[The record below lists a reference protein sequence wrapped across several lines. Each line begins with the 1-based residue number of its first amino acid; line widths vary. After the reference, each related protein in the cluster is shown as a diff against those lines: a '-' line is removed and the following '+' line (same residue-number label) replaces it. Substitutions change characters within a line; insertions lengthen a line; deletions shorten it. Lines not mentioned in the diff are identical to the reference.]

1 MNNSSLHK
9 QLLITIVVLMLFVSS
24 AIVWI
29 SIQAGTDAV
38 NQLTQRVMSNMIER
52 ISSDNEKQLN
62 NAVIALETV
71 APSTINNSPT
81 HVFDTNLDSL
91 EQRLWAASGLFMQAS
106 NYVYFAAPDGRFVG
120 VNRLDAEHVELYVQ
134 QPGDPLRIEYS
145 TSRPGDHNFFLS
157 SGLYDART
165 RSWYVDALKHNAP
178 VWTDIY
184 NKYTRPEPTITL
196 AKAVYQPDHSLAGVV
211 ATDIPLRKLSD
222 NLRGLNI
229 SANSVAFIVDKNG
242 DLIATSSEEPS
253 FIEVDRV
260 PTRLSAATINN
271 KLINAA
277 YSNTIK
283 DKTKAL
289 TLSFPANSSFQY
301 GDEKIDVAFAPLANK
316 YGLNWVTVVAIPRTD
331 FMGGITHSLFQSA
344 MIVVLCVMFALF
356 IGLAFIEH
364 ILRDIRQ
371 LTSAAKKMG
380 NGEPLPRLRIHRK
393 DEIGHLINT
402 FVEMENKLRFDRLT
416 QIYNREFLIA
426 QIEFLERHALQH
438 PKENVCFTL
447 LFLDLDRFKVIND
460 TYGHA
465 AGDQLLIVIAARLK
479 SAVRDTDTVARYGG
493 DEFVV
498 LLNGT
503 SNATDIQMTVDK
515 IHTLV
520 QQPIA
525 LSDHIVAVH
534 VSVGW
539 AVFPHEALDY
549 NNLLKI
555 ADSRMFNTKKERP
568 ELHLRLVE

>member
-1 MNNSSLHK
+1 
-9 QLLITIVVLMLFVSS
+9 
-24 AIVWI
+24 
-29 SIQAGTDAV
+29 
-38 NQLTQRVMSNMIER
+38 
-52 ISSDNEKQLN
+52 
-62 NAVIALETV
+62 
-71 APSTINNSPT
+71 
-81 HVFDTNLDSL
+81 
-91 EQRLWAASGLFMQAS
+91 
-106 NYVYFAAPDGRFVG
+106 
-120 VNRLDAEHVELYVQ
+120 
-134 QPGDPLRIEYS
+134 
-145 TSRPGDHNFFLS
+145 
-157 SGLYDART
+157 
-165 RSWYVDALKHNAP
+165 
-178 VWTDIY
+178 
-184 NKYTRPEPTITL
+184 
-196 AKAVYQPDHSLAGVV
+196 
-211 ATDIPLRKLSD
+211 
-222 NLRGLNI
+222 
-229 SANSVAFIVDKNG
+229 
-242 DLIATSSEEPS
+242 
-253 FIEVDRV
+253 
-260 PTRLSAATINN
+260 
-271 KLINAA
+271 
-277 YSNTIK
+277 
-283 DKTKAL
+283 
-289 TLSFPANSSFQY
+289 
-301 GDEKIDVAFAPLANK
+301 
-316 YGLNWVTVVAIPRTD
+316 
-331 FMGGITHSLFQSA
+331 MGGITHSLFQSA

-393 DEIGHLINT
+393 DEIGHLI
-402 FVEMENKLRFDRLT
+402 
-416 QIYNREFLIA
+416 
-426 QIEFLERHALQH
+426 LERHALQH